1 MSVERRKAYKYQSL
15 ASGFRGRK
23 ADPFMVLVEPKS
35 EGTKVEQNAHEGQ
48 EFNYV
53 TEGRLEL
60 TIKNK
65 VLILNE
71 GDSIYFDS
79 SLPHCMRALDGKSV
93 RFLAIIL

>member
-1 MSVERRKAYKYQSL
+1 MKHLLAILTLISHLVSV
-15 ASGFRGRK
+15 
-23 ADPFMVLVEPKS
+23 
-35 EGTKVEQNAHEGQ
+35 
-48 EFNYV
+48 
-53 TEGRLEL
+53 GRLEL